1 MKHQTS
7 IRVSKRLY
15 LYFREL
21 QLFQKVTI
29 SKTAL
34 YILENYNQ
42 QIATQGK
49 NHQKEKKEVEKKK
62 KRGKERH
69 NIRSGTQSIPSKH
82 AAPPPPP
89 PNVFPNPTP
98 SNGRTRKQHNSK
110 KWQSNETK
118 RWPMT
123 TKQTS
128 HNGNQTLKLYHVRTP
143 TLAKAERKTGAV
155 YNIHPRRKAV
165 IYKKAWTPWEVTQS
179 VPILHRPT
187 LKLCALS

>member
-62 KRGKERH
+62 EKREGE
-69 NIRSGTQSIPSKH
+69 
-82 AAPPPPP
+82 A
-89 PNVFPNPTP
+89 
-98 SNGRTRKQHNSK
+98 
-110 KWQSNETK
+110 
-118 RWPMT
+118 
-123 TKQTS
+123 
-128 HNGNQTLKLYHVRTP
+128 
-143 TLAKAERKTGAV
+143 
-155 YNIHPRRKAV
+155 
-165 IYKKAWTPWEVTQS
+165 
-179 VPILHRPT
+179 
-187 LKLCALS
+187 